1 MASIQ
6 EKNRDETGE
15 SSRLGFHPIQGISFQ
30 SQSSASNE
38 NIEELQIPQRPCPKS
53 QRKIVPTEKARKICN
68 APPETEE
75 GAEKIP
81 VSLLTCIWRLGTIH
95 ILRNHF

>member
-15 SSRLGFHPIQGISFQ
+15 SSKLGFQPVQGISFQ

-38 NIEELQIPQRPCPKS
+38 NKEELKIPQRPCPKS
-53 QRKIVPTEKARKICN
+53 QRKIVPTEKDRKICDLCQKTF
-68 APPETEE
+68 A
-75 GAEKIP
+75 G
-81 VSLLTCIWRLGTIH
+81 
-95 ILRNHF
+95 

>member
-53 QRKIVPTEKARKICN
+53 QRKIVPTEKARKICDFCQKTF
-68 APPETEE
+68 A
-75 GAEKIP
+75 G
-81 VSLLTCIWRLGTIH
+81 
-95 ILRNHF
+95 

>member
-15 SSRLGFHPIQGISFQ
+15 SSRLGFHQVQGISFQ

-38 NIEELQIPQRPCPKS
+38 NKEELQIPQRPCPKS
-53 QRKIVPTEKARKICN
+53 QRKSQRKIVPTENATKICDFCQK
-68 APPETEE
+68 TFE
-75 GAEKIP
+75 G
-81 VSLLTCIWRLGTIH
+81 
-95 ILRNHF
+95 

>member
-15 SSRLGFHPIQGISFQ
+15 SSRLGFQPIQGISFQ

-53 QRKIVPTEKARKICN
+53 QRKIVPAEKARIICDFCQKTF
-68 APPETEE
+68 A
-75 GAEKIP
+75 G
-81 VSLLTCIWRLGTIH
+81 
-95 ILRNHF
+95 

>member
-30 SQSSASNE
+30 SQSSALTE
-38 NIEELQIPQRPCPKS
+38 NKEELQIPQRPCPKS
-53 QRKIVPTEKARKICN
+53 QRKIVPTEKATKICDFCQK
-68 APPETEE
+68 TFE
-75 GAEKIP
+75 G
-81 VSLLTCIWRLGTIH
+81 
-95 ILRNHF
+95 

>member
-15 SSRLGFHPIQGISFQ
+15 SSSLGFHPVQGISFL

-38 NIEELQIPQRPCPKS
+38 NKEEPQIPQRPCPKS
-53 QRKIVPTEKARKICN
+53 QRKIVPTEKARKICDFCQK
-68 APPETEE
+68 TFE
-75 GAEKIP
+75 G
-81 VSLLTCIWRLGTIH
+81 
-95 ILRNHF
+95 

>member
-15 SSRLGFHPIQGISFQ
+15 SSRLGFHQVQGISFQ

-38 NIEELQIPQRPCPKS
+38 NKEELQIPQRPCPKS
-53 QRKIVPTEKARKICN
+53 QRKIVPTEKATKICDFCQK
-68 APPETEE
+68 TFE
-75 GAEKIP
+75 G
-81 VSLLTCIWRLGTIH
+81 
-95 ILRNHF
+95 